1 MIFGVPFVSAEEWQ
15 QADGILSHSN
25 IGGRLRLRLDHLQ
38 EFVLDS
44 LLLLQDAKSSSLRL
58 VKRSQAPIYDNY
70 LEGLARLLEEPLK
83 ELSHQMDYC

>member
-1 MIFGVPFVSAEEWQ
+1 LTFGVPFISAEEWQ

-25 IGGRLRLRLDHLQ
+25 NGGQLRLRLDHLQ
-38 EFVLDS
+38 QFVLDS
-44 LLLLQDAKSSSLRL
+44 LLLHQDANSMRL

-83 ELSHQMDYC
+83 ELAHQMD